1 MGAVSGVRL
10 SALWPLPP
18 TAPSAKRKG
27 HAQRAALR
35 CGDSTLRPQPVHMQ
49 YAHRACSPPP
59 ATHLR
64 VPHPSRALCDG
75 WDGTHSTSHNTLLLF
90 CLSCCHP
97 RRESAFCFV
106 YVLAFGDQS
115 GTSTP
120 RRNHTRRAQTDLKS
134 AVNYFSSF
142 SAQKSHVKPQNYI
155 NHSNERKSSWHVS
168 SIQPA
173 ILDIDRKIR
182 SPGRHRTG
190 AKLFDKTYLAITPLF
205 GHI

>member
-35 CGDSTLRPQPVHMQ
+35 CGDSTLKPQPVHMQ

-64 VPHPSRALCDG
+64 VPHPLRALCDG

-97 RRESAFCFV
+97 RRESAFASSMF
-106 YVLAFGDQS
+106 S
-115 GTSTP
+115 PSEI
-120 RRNHTRRAQTDLKS
+120 RAGLQLRVET
-134 AVNYFSSF
+134 
-142 SAQKSHVKPQNYI
+142 KPVG
-155 NHSNERKSSWHVS
+155 RK
-168 SIQPA
+168 P
-173 ILDIDRKIR
+173 
-182 SPGRHRTG
+182 T
-190 AKLFDKTYLAITPLF
+190 
-205 GHI
+205 